1 MTNALGP
8 AHASVDGTVRLAGT
22 VEEPAQGEPQLTPP
36 PSPPAAAGA
45 G

>member
-22 VEEPAQGEPQLTPP
+22 VEEPAQDGL
-36 PSPPAAAGA
+36 
-45 G
+45 